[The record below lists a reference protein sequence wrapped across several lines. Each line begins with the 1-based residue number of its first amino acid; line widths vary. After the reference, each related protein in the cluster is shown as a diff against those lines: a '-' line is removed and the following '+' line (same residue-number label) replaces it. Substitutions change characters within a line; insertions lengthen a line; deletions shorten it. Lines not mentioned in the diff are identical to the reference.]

1 MANMQATKTPMP
13 EQDPNVRN
21 KNFKEVTLGYTA
33 EMAINE
39 AKRCLQCKNRT
50 VLRAA
55 RLIFISRSLSM
66 KLLRA
71 TLKRLMRSSPIPM
84 RCPPFPAVSV
94 RRRRSANPSAS
105 AATRAS
111 RWQSA
116 V

>member
-21 KNFKEVTLGYTA
+21 KNFKEVTLGYTRPSA
-33 EMAINE
+33 AYS
-39 AKRCLQCKNRT
+39 AKNRT